1 MNYDHE
7 SRAVGSPETR
17 AARWLGR
24 WLAILAAFVGLLAA
38 GGCSKE
44 HDPVRAPAAVPVT
57 VATVVQK
64 TVPIQVRAIG
74 NVEAYSTVSIK
85 AQISGELTAVHFR
98 EGEDVHKGQ
107 LLFTIDPRPFQAALQ
122 QAQANLARDKANAEN
137 ARVQAARYAK
147 LFEERVAAREQYDQ
161 MRTSADA
168 LDAAVR
174 ADEAAVEKAKLD
186 LQYCTIYSPID
197 GRTGSLMVHPGNLTK
212 ANDVPILLVI
222 NQLNPI
228 YVDFSLAQQY
238 LADVKKYMAE
248 GKLKVEAMLSGDAQ
262 HPELGKVSFVDNAV
276 DTSTGTIRLKA
287 TFANQQRRLWPG
299 QFVDVVLTL
308 TERPNAIVV
317 PAQAL
322 QAGQNGQYVF
332 VVKADHTVESRPVAA
347 GSTVRGETVVEK
359 GLQPGETVVTDGQI
373 RLVPGSKVEVKVGPE
388 ASQVVSEDARS

>member
-1 MNYDHE
+1 
-7 SRAVGSPETR
+7 VGSPETR

-44 HDPVRAPAAVPVT
+44 HDPVRAPAAVPVS

-74 NVEAYSTVSIK
+74 NAEAYSTVSIK

-107 LLFTIDPRPFQAALQ
+107 LLFTIDPRPFRAALQ

-147 LFEERVAAREQYDQ
+147 LFEEGVAPREQYDQ

-238 LADVKKYMAE
+238 LAEVKKYMAE
-248 GKLKVEAMLSGDAQ
+248 GKLKVEAILPDDAQ

-276 DTSTGTIRLKA
+276 DTTTGTIRLKA

-299 QFVDVVLTL
+299 QFVEVVLAL

-322 QAGQNGQYVF
+322 QSGQNGQYVF

>member
-1 MNYDHE
+1 V
-7 SRAVGSPETR
+7 RSPETR
-17 AARWLGR
+17 AASWLR
-24 WLAILAAFVGLLAA
+24 TRLAILAAFVGLLAA

-74 NVEAYSTVSIK
+74 NVEAYSSVSIK

-107 LLFTIDPRPFQAALQ
+107 LLFTIDPRPFEAALQ

-147 LFEERVAAREQYDQ
+147 LFEEGVAPREQYDQ

-174 ADEAAVEKAKLD
+174 AGQAAIEKAKLD

-228 YVDFSLAQQY
+228 YADFSLAQQY
-238 LADVKKYMAE
+238 LADVKKYMAG
-248 GKLKVEAMLSGDAQ
+248 GKLKVEAILPGDPQ
-262 HPELGKVSFVDNAV
+262 HPELGTVSFVDNAV
-276 DTSTGTIRLKA
+276 DSTTGTIRLKA
-287 TFANQQRRLWPG
+287 TFANQQQRLWPG
-299 QFVDVVLTL
+299 QFVDVVFTL
-308 TERPNAIVV
+308 TERPKAIVV

-322 QAGQNGQYVF
+322 QTGQNGQYVF
-332 VVKADHTVESRPVAA
+332 VVKADNTVESRPVVA
-347 GSTVRGETVVEK
+347 GSTVRGETIVEK
-359 GLQPGETVVTDGQI
+359 GLQLGETVVTDGQL
-373 RLVPGSKVEVKVGPE
+373 RLAPGSRVEVKASPE
-388 ASQVVSEDARS
+388 ASQVVSQDTRS